1 MIKENTDIE
10 IIRHSLAHVMAA
22 AVKIL
27 YPEALFGVGPN
38 IENGFYYDID
48 LERKISLD
56 DLKKIEKKMREIIK
70 KKLPFDQ
77 RKITREEA
85 LSIFHDQPYKIE
97 LINELEDDEISIYR
111 LGDFSDLCRGPHVPS
126 TEMINPQSFSLSS
139 VAGAYWRGDEKRPM
153 LQRIY
158 GYAFRTKQELEN
170 FLIQLEEAQ
179 KRDHRLIGK
188 KLDLFHFDEKLGSG
202 LVLWPPKG
210 AILKKIIQDFILDK
224 CLQNGYHL
232 VDTPHIARLHL
243 WQTSGHTDFYKDSMF
258 PAMHLKEISEEEKDD
273 YQVKPMNCP
282 FHILTYQ
289 RSLHS
294 YRELP
299 LRYAE
304 LGTVYRYEK
313 SGVLHG
319 LTRVR
324 GFTQDDAHIWCTSDQ
339 LPDEIEKTLKLA
351 LEVLGDFGFK
361 QYDIYLSTQ
370 PRKYIGDKKIWT
382 KATDALK
389 QALQKQNIEYK
400 IDEAGGVFYGPKIDI
415 KIKDSIG
422 RSWQC
427 TTIQVDFNLPE
438 KFNMFFVNAK
448 GEKEQPIMIHR
459 ALLGSIERF
468 IGVLLEHYGGQL
480 PLWLSPTQVII
491 IPIAD
496 RHIDYAQQISDGL
509 RSRHFRVDLDVETKT
524 MNKKILQAEERN
536 IPFIIVIGD
545 REIEK
550 NEISVREKGKS
561 ELKNMTTQQ
570 FLSLLE
576 EKISKKS

>member
-1 MIKENTDIE
+1 MIKNNIKIE
-10 IIRHSLAHVMAA
+10 TIRHSLAHVMAA
-22 AVKIL
+22 AIKTL
-27 YPEALFGVGPN
+27 YPDVLFGIGPD

-48 LERKISLD
+48 LKRKISLD
-56 DLKKIEKKMREIIK
+56 DLKKIEEEMRKIIK
-70 KKLPFDQ
+70 KNLPFESK
-77 RKITREEA
+77 RVTSEEA

-97 LINELEDDEISIYR
+97 LINELEDSEISIYQ
-111 LGDFSDLCRGPHVPS
+111 LGQFIDLCRGPHVSS
-126 TEMINPQSFSLSS
+126 TKEIDPHSFSLSS
-139 VAGAYWRGDEKRPM
+139 VAGAYWRGDEKRSM

-158 GYAFRTKQELEN
+158 GYAFQNKKELED
-170 FLIQLEEAQ
+170 FITQLKEAQ
-179 KRDHRLIGK
+179 KRDHRLVGK
-188 KLDLFHFDEKLGSG
+188 KLDLFYFDEKLGAG
-202 LVLWPPKG
+202 LALWPPKG
-210 AILKKIIQDFILDK
+210 ALLKKIVQDFILDK
-224 CLQNGYHL
+224 CLQNGYYL
-232 VDTPHIARLHL
+232 VDTPHIAHLNL

-258 PAMHLKEISEEEKDD
+258 PSMHLKEISEEEKDD

-282 FHILTYQ
+282 FHILAYQ
-289 RSLHS
+289 RKPHS

-339 LPDEIEKTLKLA
+339 LPKEIEKTLKLA

-361 QYDIYLSTQ
+361 QYDIYLSTR
-370 PRKYIGDKKIWT
+370 PEKYIGDEEIWA
-382 KATDALK
+382 KATGALEQALK
-389 QALQKQNIEYK
+389 KQGIEYE

-438 KFNMFFVNAK
+438 KFDMFFINEK
-448 GEKEQPIMIHR
+448 GEKERPIMIHR
-459 ALLGSIERF
+459 ALLGSVERF

-480 PLWLSPTQVII
+480 PLWLSPIQVVV
-491 IPIAD
+491 IPISD
-496 RHIDYAQQISDGL
+496 RHLDYAQQTVKDL
-509 RSRHFRVDLDVETKT
+509 RSNNFRVEIDSESKT
-524 MNKKILQAEERN
+524 VNKKILQAEEQN
-536 IPFIIVIGD
+536 IPFMIVIGD

-550 NEISVREKGKS
+550 NEISIREKGNS
-561 ELKNMTTQQ
+561 ELKRMTISEFCS
-570 FLSLLE
+570 FLSK
-576 EKISKKS
+576 KISL